1 MKQMFVD
8 FHCDTLLTT
17 YLENK
22 SLQNASGHINLEK
35 LVNGGAL
42 LQCFAAFVPMHET
55 AAQYSIQD
63 VPWVFC
69 TRNIWPLYAALR
81 TLRETARR
89 ASSPRC

>member
-63 VPWVFC
+63 VPWGVFMYLAC
-69 TRNIWPLYAALR
+69 R
-81 TLRETARR
+81 
-89 ASSPRC
+89 